1 MPYEYANHLTKRG
14 ARGLGYPSTDN
25 ILRLLED
32 NELRVRIAERGRESI
47 KSFSWERSTDR
58 LEKLLTAN

>member
-14 ARGLGYPSTDN
+14 HEVLGYPSTDH

-32 NELRVRIAERGRESI
+32 NELRVRIAERGHESI

-58 LEKLLTAN
+58 LEQILTTD